1 MIHLRLDSSAPQ
13 SLAAMANAS
22 LQIPKGVRDEA
33 LQLLKN
39 KSHEFV
45 KEHFM
50 APDKKRMIIWLKKKM
65 PEEYWSEVKYLVKRF
80 RKSMPIVSHRKP
92 DGQRTTEGKKGLA
105 RTFAAPSWVSA
116 DLGAL
121 SANYD
126 RF

>member
-80 RKSMPIVSHRKP
+80 RKSMPIEFNPSNDLVEESENPFEIVSNYIIYSF
-92 DGQRTTEGKKGLA
+92 GLDQISKC
-105 RTFAAPSWVSA
+105 F
-116 DLGAL
+116 
-121 SANYD
+121 Y
-126 RF
+126 